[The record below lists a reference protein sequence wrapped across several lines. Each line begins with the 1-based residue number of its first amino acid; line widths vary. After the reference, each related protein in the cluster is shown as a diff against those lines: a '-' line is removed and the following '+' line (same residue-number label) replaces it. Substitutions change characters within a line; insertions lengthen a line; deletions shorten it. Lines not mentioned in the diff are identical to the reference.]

1 MNTTITTT
9 TTTLC
14 RPESRSGPV
23 RSKMEAT
30 VDMQSGEH
38 KNLLDAIDRLRAQGI
53 SRHVAL
59 PEIVVTGDQ
68 SAGKS
73 SVLEAISGI
82 FFPTKDNLCTR
93 FATELSLRRCPFTG
107 IKVSIIPGKTCTP
120 TQKKK
125 LARFEPKMEDGGP
138 LDVGSVIELAKE
150 AMGIT
155 SKLKTFSDDI
165 LRIEVSGPQQPHL
178 TMVDLPGLFQAGNSA
193 QSDEDSETVA
203 EMVLRYMKQP
213 RSIILAVVS
222 AKSDFA
228 LQKVTRLAR
237 EYDPQ
242 GARTLG
248 LITKPDTLD
257 EGSESQVAYVKLAQN
272 EDVQLRL
279 GWHVLKNRDYK
290 MVTAKA
296 TSQERDEAEAAFFR
310 HGIWAAL
317 DPATVGVAALR
328 ARLSNVLKDQIIAQL
343 PSLIQDVEE
352 GIAKCK
358 GKLKKIGSARETLS
372 DQRQYLL
379 QIGQKYSALMRA
391 AIDGNYTDAFFG
403 SSKSDEGFKRR
414 LRAVVQSLLTEF
426 KDEMHETGCSQ
437 RLVDLD
443 DDVDDME
450 AALDANEVSRSAYVE
465 ETAVRIDRNRGCEL
479 PGTFN
484 PLIVGEL
491 FAEQCQPWEAI
502 SASLA
507 RDLMGAVQS
516 ISQAMMHH
524 VAVEETADKLNG
536 LVSAAI
542 HEIGEGLTA
551 SFAHLLRPHRELHP
565 ITYNHALT
573 ENVHRAQV
581 ERRRRRAQA
590 RIATLYRAELES
602 GDQLRVTPAALVDL
616 VSTETEADM
625 KSYGSALAVDYMEAY
640 YNVSLQKYIDDIGA
654 LGVECCLIE
663 KLRDVFDPS
672 HIYGMDDA
680 QLQHLAAENPA
691 ATQERAKLTDKM
703 QLLHKAL
710 HELRGLSK
718 YRPQPK

>member
-1 MNTTITTT
+1 
-9 TTTLC
+9 
-14 RPESRSGPV
+14 
-23 RSKMEAT
+23 MEVAI
-30 VDMQSGEH
+30 DIQSSEH
-38 KNLLDAIDRLRAQGI
+38 KNLLDVIDRLRAQGI

-82 FFPTKDNLCTR
+82 SFPTKDNLCTR
-93 FATELSLRRCPFTG
+93 FATELSLRRSPCTG
-107 IKVSIIPGKTCTP
+107 VKVSIIPGKSCTP
-120 TQKKK
+120 TQKKTLAKFAPK
-125 LARFEPKMEDGGP
+125 LEEDGPIDLGN
-138 LDVGSVIELAKE
+138 VIELAKD

-155 SKLKTFSDDI
+155 PKFKTFSDDI

-203 EMVLRYMKQP
+203 EMVLRYMEQP

-257 EGSESQVAYVKLAQN
+257 DGSESQIAYVKLAQN
-272 EDVQLRL
+272 EDVQLSL

-290 MVTAKA
+290 MVTANA
-296 TSQERDEAEAAFFR
+296 TSQERDEAETAFFSQ
-310 HGIWAAL
+310 GIWSAL
-317 DPATVGVAALR
+317 DPATVGVASLR
-328 ARLSNVLKDQIIAQL
+328 ARLSNVLKNQIIAQL
-343 PSLIQDVEE
+343 PSLIQDVED

-379 QIGQKYSALMRA
+379 QISQRYCELMRN
-391 AIDGNYTDAFFG
+391 AIDGTYNDAFFG
-403 SSKSDEGFKRR
+403 SSKSDEGFERR
-414 LRAVVQSLLTEF
+414 LRAMVQSLLTNF
-426 KDEMHETGCSQ
+426 KDEMHESGCSK

-443 DDVDDME
+443 DDVDEDKV
-450 AALDANEVSRSAYVE
+450 ALSENEVLRCSFVE
-465 ETAVRIDRNRGCEL
+465 ETALRIDRNRGCEL

-491 FAEQCQPWEAI
+491 FTEQCQPWEAI
-502 SASLA
+502 SKSLA
-507 RDLMGAVQS
+507 SDLIDAVQT
-516 ISQAMMHH
+516 ISHAILHYI
-524 VAVEETADKLNG
+524 AVEETADKLNG
-536 LVSAAI
+536 FVSAFI
-542 HEIGEGLTA
+542 HEIGEGMKT
-551 SFAHLLRPHRELHP
+551 SFAHLLRPHQDLHP
-565 ITYNHALT
+565 ITYNCALT
-573 ENVHRAQV
+573 ENVQKAQA
-581 ERRRRRAQA
+581 ERRKKKASA
-590 RIATLYRAELES
+590 RIATMYKAELQYNN
-602 GDQLRVTPAALVDL
+602 QLRVTQNHLVQL
-616 VSTETEADM
+616 LSSETETDM

-640 YNVSLQKYIDDIGA
+640 YNVSLQKYIDDISA

-663 KLRDVFDPS
+663 KLRTVFEPS
-672 HIYGMDDA
+672 HIYSMDET
-680 QLQHLAAENPA
+680 QLQELAAENPA
-691 ATQERAKLTDKM
+691 ATQERAKLTEKLA
-703 QLLHKAL
+703 LLRVAL
-710 HELRGLSK
+710 RELRSLSK
-718 YRPQPK
+718 FRPQPKGK